1 MRPDAEKILR
11 ALVGRDD
18 VALRDDQWTA
28 IEALVADRR
37 RALVVQRTG
46 WGKSAVYFVA
56 TGLLRAQG
64 AGPTLIVSPL
74 LALMRNQVEAAARAG
89 ITAHTINS
97 ANTDE
102 WEAVEEALRSG
113 SVDVLLVSPERLN
126 NPDFRDRLLPPL
138 AERIGLLVVDEAH
151 CISDWGHDFRPDYRR
166 IREALSR
173 LRPDI
178 PVLATTATANQ
189 RVVDDVADQLAIGA
203 DGTSHDVLVLRGSLE
218 RESLR
223 LGVLRLGG
231 SDQQLGWLAE
241 HLGDL
246 PGSGI
251 IYTLTVAGAEDLA
264 AFLRA
269 AGHDVVAYSGR
280 TDTAERLD
288 AEAALVDNRVKA
300 LVATSALGMGF
311 DKPDLGFV
319 VHVGAPQS
327 PIAYYQQVGRAG
339 RAVERADVLLLPGRE
354 DEAIWR
360 YFGSLAFPEEDLVQL
375 TLDSL
380 ASAGRPL
387 STAALETRTPLRR
400 GRLEM
405 MLKVLD
411 VDGAVRRVQGG
422 WTATGE
428 PWRYDRERYARVA
441 KAREDEQQAMRR
453 YLAGGSCRMEML
465 RRDLDDP
472 FAEPC
477 GRCDECAGA
486 WYPTAVSESAV
497 ATARDAI
504 DRPGVDLES
513 RTQWP
518 TGMDALGVA
527 VKGKIPADE
536 QMADGRAVARLSDIG
551 WGTRLRELVGPGATD
566 DAPATTAVVNAVVAV
581 LKSWGWADRPVAVV
595 AMPSRT
601 RPQLVASL
609 AERIAALG
617 KLQHLGSLA
626 YAHGGPTGGH
636 GGNSA
641 HRLAAVWERIV
652 VPDDVAAAVAGLS
665 GPVLLVDDV
674 ADSRWTLTVAAR
686 SLRRAG
692 APAVLPLALA
702 IDG

>member
-1 MRPDAEKILR
+1 
-11 ALVGRDD
+11 
-18 VALRDDQWTA
+18 
-28 IEALVADRR
+28 
-37 RALVVQRTG
+37 
-46 WGKSAVYFVA
+46 
-56 TGLLRAQG
+56 
-64 AGPTLIVSPL
+64 
-74 LALMRNQVEAAARAG
+74 
-89 ITAHTINS
+89 
-97 ANTDE
+97 
-102 WEAVEEALRSG
+102 
-113 SVDVLLVSPERLN
+113 
-126 NPDFRDRLLPPL
+126 
-138 AERIGLLVVDEAH
+138 
-151 CISDWGHDFRPDYRR
+151 FRPDYRR
-166 IREALSR
+166 IRDALSR

-189 RVVDDVADQLAIGA
+189 RVVDDVADQLAVGA
-203 DGTSHDVLVLRGSLE
+203 DGTRHDVLVLRGSLE
-218 RESLR
+218 RDSLR
-223 LGVLRLGG
+223 LGVLRLPG

-241 HLGDL
+241 HLGAL

-280 TDTAERLD
+280 TDTAERLA
-288 AEAALVDNRVKA
+288 AEAALVENRVKA

-375 TLDSL
+375 TLDAL
-380 ASAGRPL
+380 AAAGRPV

-422 WTATGE
+422 WITTGA
-428 PWRYDRERYARVA
+428 PWTYDRERYARVA
-441 KAREDEQQAMRR
+441 QAREDEQQAMRR
-453 YLAGGSCRMEML
+453 YLAGATCRMELL

-477 GRCDECAGA
+477 GRCDVCAGP
-486 WYPTAVSESAV
+486 WYPTQVSESATT
-497 ATARDAI
+497 AARDAI
-504 DRPGVDLES
+504 DRPGVDLEA
-513 RTQWP
+513 RAQWP
-518 TGMDALGVA
+518 TGMDALGVG
-527 VKGKIPADE
+527 VKGKVPADE

-551 WGTRLRELVGPGATD
+551 WGTRLRELVGPGAAA
-566 DAPATTAVVNAVVAV
+566 DAPVTPAVVNAVVAV
-581 LKSWGWADRPVAVV
+581 LKTWGWAQRPVAVV

-601 RPQLVASL
+601 RPHLIATL

-617 KLQHLGSLA
+617 KLELLGSLA
-626 YAHGGPTGGH
+626 YAHGGPTGGR

-641 HRLAAVWERIV
+641 HRLAAVWDRIV
-652 VPDDVAAAVAGLS
+652 VPKDVADQLAALT

-686 SLRRAG
+686 ALRRAG

-702 IDG
+702 LDT

>member
-1 MRPDAEKILR
+1 M
-11 ALVGRDD
+11 
-18 VALRDDQWTA
+18 
-28 IEALVADRR
+28 
-37 RALVVQRTG
+37 
-46 WGKSAVYFVA
+46 
-56 TGLLRAQG
+56 
-64 AGPTLIVSPL
+64 
-74 LALMRNQVEAAARAG
+74 
-89 ITAHTINS
+89 
-97 ANTDE
+97 
-102 WEAVEEALRSG
+102 
-113 SVDVLLVSPERLN
+113 
-126 NPDFRDRLLPPL
+126 
-138 AERIGLLVVDEAH
+138 
-151 CISDWGHDFRPDYRR
+151 
-166 IREALSR
+166 
-173 LRPDI
+173 
-178 PVLATTATANQ
+178 
-189 RVVDDVADQLAIGA
+189 
-203 DGTSHDVLVLRGSLE
+203 TSLVLRGTLE

-223 LGVLRLGG
+223 LGVLRLGT

-241 HLGDL
+241 HLDDL

-264 AFLRA
+264 TFLRA
-269 AGHDVVAYSGR
+269 NGHDVVAYCGR
-280 TDTAERLD
+280 TDTAERLE
-288 AEAALVDNRVKA
+288 AEAALVENRVKA

-360 YFGSLAFPEEDLVQL
+360 YFASLAFPDEDLVAL
-375 TLDSL
+375 TLDAL
-380 ASAGRPL
+380 AAAGRPL

-411 VDGAVRRVQGG
+411 VDGAVRRVSGG
-422 WTATGE
+422 WIATGQ
-428 PWRYDRERYARVA
+428 PWTYDRERYRRVA
-441 KAREDEQQAMRR
+441 QAREDEQQAMRR

-486 WYPTAVSESAV
+486 WYPTDVSEQAV

-504 DRPGVDLES
+504 DRPGVDLEA

-518 TGMDALGVA
+518 TGMAAARRRRQGQDRRPTSRWPTGGRWPGCRTSAGARGCASWSVRA
-527 VKGKIPADE
+527 RPD
-536 QMADGRAVARLSDIG
+536 DGPV
-551 WGTRLRELVGPGATD
+551 TP
-566 DAPATTAVVNAVVAV
+566 AVVNAVVAV
-581 LKSWGWADRPVAVV
+581 LKTWGWLDRPVAVV

-609 AERIAALG
+609 AERIAVLG
-617 KLQHLGSLA
+617 KLELLGSLA

-641 HRLAAVWERIV
+641 HRLAAVWERVV
-652 VPDDVAAAVAGLS
+652 VPAGR
-665 GPVLLVDDV
+665 G
-674 ADSRWTLTVAAR
+674 
-686 SLRRAG
+686 AG
-692 APAVLPLALA
+692 AGARASGRCSSSTTSPTPAGRSPSPPASCAEPAPRRSSRSPWPSTPEPGRSPNVRYGGA
-702 IDG
+702 